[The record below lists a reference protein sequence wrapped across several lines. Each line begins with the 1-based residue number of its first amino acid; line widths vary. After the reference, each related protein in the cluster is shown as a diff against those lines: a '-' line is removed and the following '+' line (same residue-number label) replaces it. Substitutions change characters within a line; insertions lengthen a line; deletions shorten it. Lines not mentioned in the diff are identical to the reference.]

1 MKGVFL
7 VLVFIGSFLFSFAQ
21 MNNPKKQLEAA
32 NLKLDEYDY
41 RGALS
46 IYESLLNDQYN
57 TDEVFLNAGFCHL
70 KLGHYD
76 KAIDYY
82 DTVLKTYEK
91 QDNLGAPMA
100 QNAMYNLAWAYFYTY
115 DFENAKK
122 QFQKL
127 YEFSNKK
134 QKKLLDRDIKICD
147 SAEYYVN
154 NPKGMFVYKPAMINS
169 DYPDY
174 SPIVSASNDVLY
186 FTSRR
191 PESYGK
197 IQNDGFKCEDIYY
210 AKISDG
216 EFGAPQ
222 NIGST
227 INTDNHEA
235 TSSISPDGK
244 TLFIYKW
251 NDNKRGDIFV
261 SHYENGEWQAIE
273 RLPKPINRNSNEVD
287 ACISPDNKIIIFS
300 SDRRG
305 GEGGKDL
312 YLAKLTENGKWKSV
326 KNLKTLNTEGDEIG
340 PVFSPDG
347 KYLYFSTNGRFGV
360 GNFDIYKVKVNSDGT
375 FGTPQN
381 LGFPVNTVEDDIYY
395 YPTTD
400 PSVAYYSSKQ
410 EGIPNIYI
418 VELYELNDN
427 AIFVKGYTFDSNID
441 TLNSAKTVNDSVI
454 LGNNVFPLNKKI
466 YASNDTVHIY
476 SAKAEF
482 VIDSVCKIPDNTTI
496 TVYNIKQNT
505 SEKGNPP
512 SDKGLYGIVLDK
524 GPYLLKYSAP
534 NHIYDIFELDGNKK
548 VYVYNAELDTMITGQ
563 IKSRKITHFTKPDQ
577 LDDFQKKEFDVLSD
591 FMQENPNLVV
601 DISAWSKNSGPE
613 NNDETQQNLIIN
625 YLTDKGVEPDRI
637 FKNLSDEN
645 PDDNDVFYT
654 IYDTISVK
662 KDMPVTPATPASPQI
677 FAKVVSDINF
687 DLNKYQNPNAYKD
700 LDILAQFLIDNPE
713 AKIEIA
719 GYTDMQ
725 GNPQYNQRLSEKRA
739 LFVKN
744 YLISKGAK
752 PEQII
757 AEGKGFSKQISVNKD
772 NNGNYIWN
780 SLPYN
785 RRVEINVLNQGDKY
799 KILVNKIDVPDKY
812 ALPGSKAKYSIEL
825 EKASERIP
833 LYKFKISVRE
843 IQWLDGFYSYLYG
856 EYDSKNAA
864 ENDLESL
871 KSDYPDAK
879 VVKINFRE

>member
-1 MKGVFL
+1 MKRIFFVLIFL
-7 VLVFIGSFLFSFAQ
+7 GGYLFSYAQ
-21 MNNPKKQLEAA
+21 MNNPKKQLEIA

-41 RGALS
+41 SGALS
-46 IYESLLNDQYN
+46 IYERLLKDQYN
-57 TDEVFLNAGFCHL
+57 SEEVFVNAGYCHL

-82 DTVLKTYEK
+82 DTVLKTYQK
-91 QDNLGAPMA
+91 QDNLDAPMA
-100 QNAMYNLAWAYFYTY
+100 QNAMYNLAWAYFYSY
-115 DFENAKK
+115 DFDNAKT

-154 NPKGMFVYKPAMINS
+154 NPKGMFVYKPSKVNS
-169 DYPDY
+169 QYPDY

-197 IQNDGFKCEDIYY
+197 IQSDGYKCEDIYY
-210 AKISDG
+210 AKITNG
-216 EFGAPQ
+216 EFSAPQ
-222 NIGST
+222 NIGPT

-244 TLFIYKW
+244 TLFVYKW

-261 SHYENGEWQAIE
+261 SHYENGQWQALE

-287 ACISPDNKIIIFS
+287 ACISPDNKTIIFS

-305 GEGGKDL
+305 GKGGQDL
-312 YLAKLTENGKWKSV
+312 YLAELTDDGKWKKV
-326 KNLKTLNTEGDEIG
+326 KNIKELNTSADEIG

-360 GNFDIYKVKVNSDGT
+360 GNYDIYRAKVNSDGT

-381 LGFPVNTVEDDIYY
+381 LGFPLNTVEDDIYY

-410 EGIPNIYI
+410 EGVPNIYI
-418 VELYELNDN
+418 AQMYELNDN
-427 AIFVKGYTFDSNID
+427 SIFVKGYTFDSDID
-441 TLNSAKTVNDSVI
+441 TLNNAKVVNDSVVI
-454 LGNNVFPLNKKI
+454 GNNHYPLNKKI
-466 YASNDTVHIY
+466 YADNDTVHIF
-476 SAKAEF
+476 SKKTE
-482 VIDSVCKIPDNTTI
+482 VLIDSICKIPANTTI

-505 SEKGNPP
+505 SEEGTQP
-512 SDKGLYGIVLDK
+512 SGKGLYGIVLDK
-524 GPYLLKYSAP
+524 SPYLLKYSAP

-548 VYVYNAELDTMITGQ
+548 VYVYNAELDTIIIGQ
-563 IKSRKITHFTKPDQ
+563 TKFRKITHFTESDK
-577 LDDFQKKEFDVLSD
+577 LNEIQKKKLDILSD
-591 FMQENPNLVV
+591 FIQNNPNLVV
-601 DISAWSKNSGPE
+601 DVSAWSNNSGPA
-613 NNDETQQNLIIN
+613 NNDETQQNLIVDYLIN
-625 YLTDKGVEPDRI
+625 KGVAPDRI

-645 PDDNDVFYT
+645 PADNDVFYT

-662 KDMPVTPATPASPQI
+662 KDMPVATPSTTPVLT
-677 FAKVVSDINF
+677 KVVSDVNF
-687 DLNKYQNPNAYKD
+687 DLNKYKNSDAYKD
-700 LDILAQFLIDNPE
+700 LDILAKFLVDNPE

-725 GNPQYNQRLSEKRA
+725 GNPQYNQKLSEKRA
-739 LFVKN
+739 LFVKK
-744 YLISKGAK
+744 YLIGKGAK

-772 NNGNYIWN
+772 KNGNFIWN

-785 RRVEINVLNQGDKY
+785 RRVEINVLNQGDNY
-799 KILVNKIDVPDKY
+799 KLLVKKIDVPDKY
-812 ALPGSKAKYSIEL
+812 ALPGSKAKYTIEL
-825 EKASERIP
+825 AKTSERIP

-843 IQWLDGFYSYLYG
+843 IQWLDGFYSYIYG
-856 EYDSKNAA
+856 EYDSKDAA
-864 ENDLESL
+864 QNDLSSV

-879 VVKINFRE
+879 IVKINFRE